1 MEAIGVV
8 SRLSSMSNTKMVL
21 QFDDRILAPFL
32 GHQSEL
38 GIVRRFFVTWLFL
51 YIGSL
56 LVYFTFGALDYI
68 IYYVWMGSHL
78 QPSNPDKK
86 PNITREISMSV
97 KSLFVMSGFS
107 TPAEVLIQLGFS
119 KEYTDPAQYGYLYL
133 IVSPVLFI
141 AFSDCII
148 YFIHRGLHSRLL
160 YRHIHKPHHS
170 FVHTS
175 PFAAFAFHPVDGY
188 MQGVSYHIFV
198 FLFPFHAAVHLVSL
212 IIVSMWT
219 INIHDRVTWG
229 IPGINGAAHHTI
241 HHTTYKSNYGQ
252 YFTLW
257 DKLCGTFRDPY
268 TWKDQGAPTLTEKQV
283 YGKHA

>member
-8 SRLSSMSNTKMVL
+8 SRISSISGTQMVL
-21 QFDDRILAPFL
+21 QFDDKIFAPFL
-32 GHQSEL
+32 GHQSDL

-56 LVYFTFGALDYI
+56 VVYFLFGTLDYI
-68 IYYVWMGSHL
+68 IYYIWLGDHFQS
-78 QPSNPDKK
+78 PSPDKK
-86 PNITREISMSV
+86 PNVAREISMSV
-97 KSLFVMSGFS
+97 KSLIVMSGFS
-107 TPAEVLIQLGFS
+107 TPAEVLIQLGYS

-133 IVSPVLFI
+133 IVSPLLFI
-141 AFSDCII
+141 LFSDCVI
-148 YFIHRGLHSRLL
+148 YFIHRALHSRLL

-212 IIVSMWT
+212 VVVSMWT

-229 IPGINGAAHHTI
+229 IPGLNGAAHHTI

-257 DKLCGTFRDPY
+257 DKLCGTFRDPHA
-268 TWKDQGAPTLTEKQV
+268 WKDQGAPSLTEKQV